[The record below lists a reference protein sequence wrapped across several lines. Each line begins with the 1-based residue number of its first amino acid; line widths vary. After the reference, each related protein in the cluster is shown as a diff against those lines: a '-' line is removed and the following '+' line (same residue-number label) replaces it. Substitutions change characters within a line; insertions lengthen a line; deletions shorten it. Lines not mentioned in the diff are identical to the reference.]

1 MSMNN
6 TTKMKFVGG
15 QEDGQF
21 HFVDDCWDF
30 VQFHEHLEPN
40 NVPFVIGNNHAS
52 ANVMRKA
59 ITYVRQGDVMVCEE

>member
-30 VQFHEHLEPN
+30 VQLHDHLDPD
-40 NVPFVIGNNHAS
+40 NVPFIGGESHAA
-52 ANVMRKA
+52 ANTRRKV
-59 ITYVRQGDVMVCEE
+59 ITYVRQGGVMVHEE